1 MRRVGFVV
9 ARGGEGRGGKSCA
22 TTRHGCRR
30 GAARRWRGTP
40 GGVPIG
46 VCQPLGV
53 CPGVPRDRQRGV
65 VLCSSSTAF
74 AGDRRSTRSGGGHRG
89 GCLGSRADPSGE
101 CLDSVAGVSST
112 ALSLSLT
119 RSLAHSLAL
128 SLSLS
133 SRADWA
139 EPTCFTRQR
148 RIGPH
153 RSDRYLINSFNTV
166 QMSACSIVARSS
178 AIRSIASVSAK
189 ANATAKAFARAP
201 QASMAAA
208 PATRAFGSSAVRNA
222 KRTVNVSVN
231 AASNGTEIDERS

>member
-1 MRRVGFVV
+1 MHNS
-9 ARGGEGRGGKSCA
+9 AR
-22 TTRHGCRR
+22 CRR

-119 RSLAHSLAL
+119 RSLTHSHSRSRSHLGPIGQSQLVSLVSGAL
-128 SLSLS
+128 GLTARIDISL
-133 SRADWA
+133 
-139 EPTCFTRQR
+139 T
-148 RIGPH
+148 
-153 RSDRYLINSFNTV
+153 
-166 QMSACSIVARSS
+166 
-178 AIRSIASVSAK
+178 RSIPSRCPPVQSSL
-189 ANATAKAFARAP
+189 ARAP
-201 QASMAAA
+201 FARLPPSRPRRMRLPRPLPGPRRPRWRRLRPLGPLDLPPCAM
-208 PATRAFGSSAVRNA
+208 R
-222 KRTVNVSVN
+222 SVP
-231 AASNGTEIDERS
+231 